1 MRVVAEQAKMIF
13 KSRCQSVTNYQYNKD
28 VAVIEIDYVGEFASD
43 IPDAPKAGDTINL
56 KGKSEF
62 VFKDGSIIKLTDIS

>member
-1 MRVVAEQAKMIF
+1 M
-13 KSRCQSVTNYQYNKD
+13 
-28 VAVIEIDYVGEFASD
+28 AVIEIDYVGEFASD